1 MPVDRFGSRFDRL
14 YVALVTPFQENLEVD
29 EPALRQLLKYFM
41 QPKFVEAGGGII
53 INPEAGESFY
63 LSREE
68 KKRTVE
74 ITMEECG
81 GKVPVF
87 AGVID
92 LRTEDSVKVAVDA
105 KERGVDGLFLIPPIG
120 SSDVTLNWDADRYP
134 EVWID
139 MAKAQVKATDLPV
152 ITHPSAPFSSVFGKG
167 LPLKA
172 TLQMCREIPNIVGW
186 KMFQNYMGMLMVA
199 SALRT
204 QLDRHVALLPA
215 SAWLFHETLA
225 TGNFDGTVTGSFCYA
240 MEPMIDHINAWRQK
254 DIDLARQ
261 IWHSGLADLHY
272 YIYFDPARLHT
283 KYKAAAWLRGLIPS
297 PVMRPPQPLPRK
309 DEVRTLRKLLTVAGI
324 DLISEKDADGFTA
337 GLPL

>member
-1 MPVDRFGSRFDRL
+1 MPFDRFGTLFDRM
-14 YVALVTPFQENLEVD
+14 YVAVVTPFKENLDVD
-29 EPALRQLLKYFM
+29 ELALRKLLRYFL
-41 QPKFVEAGGGII
+41 QAKFVESGGAVI
-53 INPEAGESFY
+53 INPEAGEAFY

-68 KKRTVE
+68 KRRNVE

-81 GKVPVF
+81 GKVPIF
-87 AGVID
+87 AGVVD

-105 KERGVDGLFLIPPIG
+105 KERGVDGLFLVPPIG

-152 ITHPSAPFSSVFGKG
+152 ITHPSAPYSSIFGKG

-172 TLQMCREIPNIVGW
+172 TLQMCREIPNIIGW

-215 SAWLFHETLA
+215 SAWLFHENLA

-240 MEPMIDHINAWRQK
+240 MEPMIDHILAWKQK

-261 IWHSGLADLHY
+261 IWRSGLADLHY

-283 KYKAAAWLRGLIPS
+283 KYKVASWLRGLIPS
-297 PVMRPPQPLPRK
+297 PFMRPPQPLPKK
-309 DEVRTLRKLLTVAGI
+309 DEVRTLRKLLTGAGMEI
-324 DLISEKDADGFTA
+324 ISEQDSNHILARLSF
-337 GLPL
+337 